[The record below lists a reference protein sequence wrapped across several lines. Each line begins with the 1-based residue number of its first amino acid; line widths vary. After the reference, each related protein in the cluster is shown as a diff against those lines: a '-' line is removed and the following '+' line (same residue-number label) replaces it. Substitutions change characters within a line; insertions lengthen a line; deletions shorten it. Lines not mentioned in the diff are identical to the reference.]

1 MLGVG
6 LVCVFHTKVV
16 DAKGEIYLAGDV
28 SKDPRIVFAWHVPR
42 GLEVVFESVVGDAN
56 VLLQDVHA
64 FPNFH

>member
-16 DAKGEIYLAGDV
+16 DAKGEIYLADDV
-28 SKDPRIVFAWHVPR
+28 SEEPRSVFAWHVPR
-42 GLEVVFESVVGDAN
+42 CLEVVFESVVGNAIG
-56 VLLQDVHA
+56 LLQAVHT